1 MKIAEPCKIGNWKL
15 HNSEDFFFILLFC
28 HKNSHTWEQWFNC
41 QMKKKHKEL
50 SKCAINLN
58 MQRVDLTKN
67 FQFCAQLKPNFMIF
81 SYSGLNMPTL
91 RTTWE
96 AKKQLV
102 DLLVQSGVPE
112 ECMVPQVFNFTGLF
126 TLKSADFSYLF
137 TFCFIYRTW
146 PQTWYVGGSNCH
158 GYLSQRLHAQGEWF
172 HGKKKF

>member
-1 MKIAEPCKIGNWKL
+1 
-15 HNSEDFFFILLFC
+15 
-28 HKNSHTWEQWFNC
+28 
-41 QMKKKHKEL
+41 
-50 SKCAINLN
+50 

-126 TLKSADFSYLF
+126 T
-137 TFCFIYRTW
+137 
-146 PQTWYVGGSNCH
+146 
-158 GYLSQRLHAQGEWF
+158 
-172 HGKKKF
+172 